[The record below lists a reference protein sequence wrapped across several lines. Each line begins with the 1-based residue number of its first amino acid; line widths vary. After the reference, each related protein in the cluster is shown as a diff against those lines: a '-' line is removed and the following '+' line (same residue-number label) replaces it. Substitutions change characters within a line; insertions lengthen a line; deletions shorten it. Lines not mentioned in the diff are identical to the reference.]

1 MPRLLDQT
9 TKGCKKRPQI
19 NFAVLEWATNICY
32 NIVKISAYQSKQRW
46 IEYMEINLKE
56 KLRSLRQQKNI
67 TQEALANHL
76 GITPQSVGKWERGE
90 GYPDITL
97 LPKIAFYFDVTVDEL
112 LCVDQVRVEEAITK
126 YKRQAAIFQNNGE
139 NDNNLELWEKAYT
152 EFPNNCDVIEQ
163 LMFAINRKAQYPCPK
178 DEANRII
185 ALGEELLT
193 KSTNAMQRE
202 HAVQYLC
209 YTYDG
214 IDNEKALYYAN
225 MGGSIHATREGLKS
239 TILQG
244 EEGVVACQS
253 YIETLIH
260 SAAMSAVTMT
270 SKTKFSPL
278 ENIEVYTFAID
289 ILKRLFSDDNIG
301 FYAHDLSLYYLYIAF
316 QYGELGDK
324 ENTLNNLEESCRYAI
339 IEANLKDMSYTA
351 PMVNRLK
358 HKNQNTSKNYK
369 GNDCNLRLKALEDKR
384 FDFVRNEGRFNKIIT
399 ELEKHAEQI

>member
-1 MPRLLDQT
+1 
-9 TKGCKKRPQI
+9 
-19 NFAVLEWATNICY
+19 
-32 NIVKISAYQSKQRW
+32 
-46 IEYMEINLKE
+46 MEINLKE

-112 LCVDQVRVEEAITK
+112 LCVDQIRVEEAICE
-126 YKRQAAIFQNNGE
+126 YQRQSKICCQNGE
-139 NDNNLELWEKAYT
+139 NQKNLEIWEKAYSG
-152 EFPNNCDVIEQ
+152 FPKDCRVIEG
-163 LMFAINRKAQYPCPK
+163 LMHAINRDAVYPCPK
-178 DEANRII
+178 DKAERII
-185 ALGEELLT
+185 ALGEELLA

-202 HAVQYLC
+202 NAVQCLC

-225 MGGSIHATREGLKS
+225 MGGSIHVTREDLKS

-253 YIETLIH
+253 YIETLIL

-270 SKTKFSPL
+270 SKTNFSPL
-278 ENIEVYTFAID
+278 ENIEAYTFAID
-289 ILKRLFSDDNIG
+289 ILKCLFSDDNVG

-384 FDFVRNEGRFNKIIT
+384 FDLVRNEGRFNKIIT

>member
-1 MPRLLDQT
+1 
-9 TKGCKKRPQI
+9 
-19 NFAVLEWATNICY
+19 
-32 NIVKISAYQSKQRW
+32 
-46 IEYMEINLKE
+46 MEINLKE
-56 KLRSLRQQKNI
+56 KLRSLRQQKNV

-90 GYPDITL
+90 GFPDITL

-126 YKRQAAIFQNNGE
+126 YKRQAAIYQNNGE
-139 NDNNLELWEKAYT
+139 NEKNLELWEKAYT
-152 EFPNNCDVIEQ
+152 EFPNDCCVMEQ

-178 DEANRII
+178 DEAKRII
-185 ALGEELLT
+185 ALGEELLE
-193 KSTNAMQRE
+193 KSTDSMQRE

-214 IDNEKALYYAN
+214 IDNDKALHYAN

-260 SAAMSAVTMT
+260 SAAMSAESMT
-270 SKTKFSPL
+270 SKIRFSP
-278 ENIEVYTFAID
+278 EETIEAYSFAID
-289 ILKRLFSDDNIG
+289 ILKRLFSDDNVG
-301 FYAHDLSLYYLYIAF
+301 FYAHDLSRYYLFIAL
-316 QYGELGDK
+316 QYAELNDK
-324 ENTLNNLEESCRYAI
+324 ESTLINLEESCRYAI
-339 IEANLKDMSYTA
+339 IEANLKDMDYTA
-351 PMVNRLK
+351 PITNRLK
-358 HKNQNTSKNYK
+358 HKNQNTYKNYK

-384 FDFVRNEGRFNKIIT
+384 FDLIKNEDVFKKIIAD
-399 ELEKHAEQI
+399 LEKHAELI